1 MEIKKDAATF
11 IIRLV
16 RDRVP
21 FNVDYDGD
29 KTIITER
36 GGDDNDHR
44 DQRRPHT
51 RATG

>member
-1 MEIKKDAATF
+1 MEIKKDAAAF

-21 FNVDYDGD
+21 FTVDYDGD

-36 GGDDNDHR
+36 GCDNDHR